1 MRCWVRDT
9 ALVGELTDQE
19 DGRLKS
25 QNNHLGMVW
34 IPGSFM
40 DQRRG
45 MGGEKTNE
53 KAH

>member
-1 MRCWVRDT
+1 MRDT

-25 QNNHLGMVW
+25 QNNHLVMVW

-40 DQRRG
+40 DQRWEL
-45 MGGEKTNE
+45 GGEKMNE